1 MRVEKK
7 PPPEPRCFSLGD
19 LTPRQRVAQEWILR
33 RDECLWREMNS
44 RSPQLSERR
53 IYGTFLLP
61 HLLDAVHN
69 LLDIPGLLQ
78 LLSHATSA
86 YWIGRARGRMRE
98 GSEIMGAVHEVLRL
112 GGITTQ
118 GDPVEVINFVE
129 DVNHSPKNKIEI
141 DGVLRSGTAVECKLA
156 TSGLNQLDDKQKDQ
170 AVRYGRV
177 LADGKIIGV
186 QYHITSPSIDPAVIR
201 FLAETIPQVRVFRYA
216 SLITPNDRV
225 NTSREEI
232 DTDLALWDF

>member
-1 MRVEKK
+1 MQVRDR
-7 PPPEPRCFSLGD
+7 PPTGSRYFILDD
-19 LTPRQRVAQEWILR
+19 LTPRQRAAQDWILR
-33 RDECLWREMNS
+33 RDALLWREMNS

-69 LLDIPGLLQ
+69 LLDIPGLLK
-78 LLSHATSA
+78 LLSHATGS
-86 YWIGRARGRMRE
+86 YWIGQARGRMRE
-98 GSEIMGAVHEVLRL
+98 SSEIMGAVHEVLRL

-118 GDPVEVINFVE
+118 GDPVEVINFIE

-141 DGVLRSGTAVECKLA
+141 DGVLRSGTAIECKLA
-156 TSGLNQLDDKQKDQ
+156 TSGFNQLDDKQKDQ
-170 AVRYGRV
+170 AVRYGRI

-186 QYHITSPSIDPAVIR
+186 QYHVSSPSIDPAVIR
-201 FLAETIPQVRVFRYA
+201 FLAETIPRVRIFRYA

-225 NTSREEI
+225 NTNREEI